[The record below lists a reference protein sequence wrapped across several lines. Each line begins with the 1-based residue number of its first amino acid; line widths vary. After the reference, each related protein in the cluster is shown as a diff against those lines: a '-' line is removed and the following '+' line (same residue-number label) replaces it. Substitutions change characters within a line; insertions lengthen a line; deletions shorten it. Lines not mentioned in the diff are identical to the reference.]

1 MSDKKGKSA
10 GWWVPQIAMV
20 LLALIVLL
28 PVFILLNYS
37 FKTRRELYLSSPLSL
52 PEHFSFENYTNA
64 FVKLNLGTAFFN
76 TAFYTIFAVV
86 LLAIICGAAAWAIAR
101 NKGRFFRFS
110 YLYFIAGILLPAQAL
125 FLPIGR
131 KESLQPLRLKPC
143 LAYAGL
149 AC

>member
-1 MSDKKGKSA
+1 MSDKKRKTA
-10 GWWVPQIAMV
+10 GWWGMQVAMV
-20 LLALIVLL
+20 VIALVVLL
-28 PVFILLNYS
+28 PIFILINYS
-37 FKTRRELYLSSPLSL
+37 FKTRRELYLSSPLLL

-76 TAFYTIFAVV
+76 TAVYTIFAV
-86 LLAIICGAAAWAIAR
+86 LLIAVFCGAAAWVIAR

-110 YLYFIAGILLPAQAL
+110 CLYFIVGILLPAQAL